1 MHVYRYE
8 IMNTLNLLHPR
19 LSPHRLCGTSCTWAH
34 EPKYAIYHKAIEN
47 HHLALLRIIYWHDK
61 EWCAIACAPAY
72 IPHLV

>member
-34 EPKYAIYHKAIEN
+34 EPKYAIYHKAIKN
-47 HHLALLRIIYWHDK
+47 HHLAQNHRAHLTSAH
-61 EWCAIACAPAY
+61 Y
-72 IPHLV
+72 ILA